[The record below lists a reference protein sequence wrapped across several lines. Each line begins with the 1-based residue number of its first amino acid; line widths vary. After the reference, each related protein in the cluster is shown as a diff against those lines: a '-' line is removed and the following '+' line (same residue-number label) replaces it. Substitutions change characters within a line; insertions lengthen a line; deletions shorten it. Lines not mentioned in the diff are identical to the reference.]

1 MIWYVQVDVSKS
13 LYVREVLFDIRG
25 SKTPAAE
32 ESIIKAQRQA
42 GIASFC
48 CRSDKYWKITF

>member
-1 MIWYVQVDVSKS
+1 MILYVCTSRYKS

-48 CRSDKYWKITF
+48 CRSDKY